1 MGIKKK
7 HLYAREKTHG
17 RLWCLS
23 GWLLFHQNIMLYAE
37 KQTNRYSSVLW
48 LLQMF
53 SDSYFSFFQFS
64 GFKRMDKPALA
75 MKIFSGTVAYGCR
88 LFSMPFSVSTNRP
101 EEL

>member
-53 SDSYFSFFQFS
+53 SDSYFFFFA
-64 GFKRMDKPALA
+64 FD
-75 MKIFSGTVAYGCR
+75 TVVDFLHHTVINATESTAIDAFCDFVG
-88 LFSMPFSVSTNRP
+88 LFYLFDV
-101 EEL
+101 LQIKL